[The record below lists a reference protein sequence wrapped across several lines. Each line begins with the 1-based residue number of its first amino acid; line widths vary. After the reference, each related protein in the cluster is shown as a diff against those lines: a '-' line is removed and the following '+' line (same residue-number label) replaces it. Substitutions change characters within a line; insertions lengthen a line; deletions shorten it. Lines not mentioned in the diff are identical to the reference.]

1 MSVSIANLFNY
12 SRALP
17 EPFDSLTSK
26 KVKVAS
32 KYASGTEATLCGSV
46 IKAVHAFYH
55 CATNGGEGAVGWV
68 ENKKCVAEY
77 KSSMGPDLY
86 HLVVIDVASGSALAS
101 VYDKNTETAEQY
113 VAHASKRDGAALFFC
128 LMPVLMSDDEFA
140 DNYNAYSN
148 QIAAGYPDMKLATE
162 SMALMC
168 DNAYRRI
175 KDETCAAHIKI
186 NVDKSGNLLRVSPAQ
201 LDSGVFSPT
210 DVVAGEFTIFA
221 KTGRVVISKA
231 TNEIKHSDF
240 EGKYVLDPSRKL
252 SAAEQSLVPKLPEWY
267 IIPPE
272 AVEICKHAQVT
283 IG

>member
-101 VYDKNTETAEQY
+101 VTTKTPRRQNNMLPMP
-113 VAHASKRDGAALFFC
+113 ASVMVRLC
-128 LMPVLMSDDEFA
+128 
-140 DNYNAYSN
+140 
-148 QIAAGYPDMKLATE
+148 
-162 SMALMC
+162 
-168 DNAYRRI
+168 
-175 KDETCAAHIKI
+175 
-186 NVDKSGNLLRVSPAQ
+186 
-201 LDSGVFSPT
+201 FS
-210 DVVAGEFTIFA
+210 A
-221 KTGRVVISKA
+221 
-231 TNEIKHSDF
+231 
-240 EGKYVLDPSRKL
+240 
-252 SAAEQSLVPKLPEWY
+252 
-267 IIPPE
+267 
-272 AVEICKHAQVT
+272 
-283 IG
+283 

>member
-32 KYASGTEATLCGSV
+32 KYASGTEATLCLFGDQSCSCV
-46 IKAVHAFYH
+46 LSLRNH
-55 CATNGGEGAVGWV
+55 GGEGAVGWV

-128 LMPVLMSDDEFA
+128 LMPVA
-140 DNYNAYSN
+140 D
-148 QIAAGYPDMKLATE
+148 
-162 SMALMC
+162 
-168 DNAYRRI
+168 
-175 KDETCAAHIKI
+175 
-186 NVDKSGNLLRVSPAQ
+186 V
-201 LDSGVFSPT
+201 
-210 DVVAGEFTIFA
+210 
-221 KTGRVVISKA
+221 GR
-231 TNEIKHSDF
+231 
-240 EGKYVLDPSRKL
+240 
-252 SAAEQSLVPKLPEWY
+252 
-267 IIPPE
+267 
-272 AVEICKHAQVT
+272 
-283 IG
+283 